1 MLETRWKQIWNKISH
16 SLWQTTSLYVHDVTD
31 VYVQLRRQG
40 SRVTSRCIHLRRELL
55 PTPHSAACNRNM
67 LCSRRVDFSKIF
79 LSAKKEDLWYSHPRL
94 LKHPR
99 STGAIKVM
107 GECCATYV
115 LLLVRSQRLSFQFLS
130 RRRRSRSI
138 TFCKNAWI
146 AVDWVQP
153 KCECRV
159 QVIKVA
165 GLVWSGPATTEQL
178 MLALHFKLQS
188 GLCWAAVGRTH
199 SKNLVMAE
207 WVRSFLSQSSR
218 ENMIFS
224 SFEGLRG
231 SSVGQERSV
240 TPQAD
245 EMLKQA
251 CYSLAVE
258 NWSFNI
264 FHACTHMD

>member
-1 MLETRWKQIWNKISH
+1 MFMMSLTCTCSSVDRAREWLHAAFTWDGNCCRRHTRPPVTET
-16 SLWQTTSLYVHDVTD
+16 
-31 VYVQLRRQG
+31 
-40 SRVTSRCIHLRRELL
+40 CCA
-55 PTPHSAACNRNM
+55 PAA
-67 LCSRRVDFSKIF
+67 ST
-79 LSAKKEDLWYSHPRL
+79 SAKYFFPPRRKICDTAIL
-94 LKHPR
+94 ASSNIHV

-146 AVDWVQP
+146 AVDWVRP

-178 MLALHFKLQS
+178 MVALHFKLQS

-199 SKNLVMAE
+199 SKNLLMAE

-218 ENMIFS
+218 EI
-224 SFEGLRG
+224 EGLRG

-245 EMLKQA
+245 ETLKQA

-264 FHACTHMD
+264 FHTCTHMD